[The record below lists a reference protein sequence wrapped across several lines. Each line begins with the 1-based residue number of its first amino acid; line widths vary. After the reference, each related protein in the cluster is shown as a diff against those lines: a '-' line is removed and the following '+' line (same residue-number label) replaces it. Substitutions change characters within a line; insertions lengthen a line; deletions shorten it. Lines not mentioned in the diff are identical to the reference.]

1 MGTLEKLGSFDEIK
15 KDSAQKYDF
24 VSKVKPSYQ
33 VSSGLSRSIVEEISA
48 EKKEPEWMRSIR
60 LKAFDIFMSKP
71 VPTWGPDL
79 SVLDFDNLVYYI
91 KPDERKATDWNEVPK
106 EIKETFDK
114 LGVPEMEKKY
124 LAGSVAQLQS
134 ESVYSRLRKQWA
146 DKGVIFTDMDSAVQQ
161 YPDIVKEHF
170 GRIVPASDNKFAALN
185 TAVWSGGSFL
195 YVPSGVN
202 LDLPVQAYFRMNGA
216 LEGQFERTLII
227 AEPGSSVHYIEGCT
241 APTYSQYSLHAA
253 IVEVYVK
260 RGGKVRYTSV
270 QNWSDNIINGP
281 TKRAWIEEDGR
292 MEWVQ
297 GSLGSKITMT
307 YPSSIL
313 RGERASTSNMNVAL
327 GIGPVWKDNGAK
339 VIHAAPNTSSKI
351 VAKSISGKGGMTV
364 YRGLLRINPNAYN
377 SKASVQCDALI
388 LDDISKSNTYP
399 HNEILNESSSFSHEA
414 SVGKISDEQVYYLM
428 SRGIREEDS
437 RSLIVLGFLDDVLKE
452 IPLEYSIE
460 FNKLIRLE
468 MSKYGAVG

>member
-1 MGTLEKLGSFDEIK
+1 MQRLNEDEIDEVRK
-15 KDSAQKYDF
+15 QNEIKYDF
-24 VSKVKPSYQ
+24 TTNVKPAYQ
-33 VSSGLSRSIVEEISA
+33 VQKGLSRSVVEEMSR
-48 EKKEPEWMRSIR
+48 EKKEPDWMRNIR
-60 LKAFDIFMSKP
+60 LKALDIFLSKP

-79 SVLDFDNLVYYI
+79 SELNFDELTYYI
-91 KPDERKATDWNEVPK
+91 KPEDRKANSWEEVPK
-106 EIKETFDK
+106 EIKDTFDK

-134 ESVYSRLRKQWA
+134 EGVYSRLKKQWE
-146 DKGVIFTDMDSAVQQ
+146 DKGVVFMDMDSAVQKH
-161 YPDIVKEHF
+161 PDIVREHF
-170 GRIVPASDNKFAALN
+170 GRVVPPSDNKFAALN

-195 YVPSGVN
+195 YVPRGVH

-227 AEPGSSVHYIEGCT
+227 AEPGASVHYLEGCT

-260 RGGKVRYTSV
+260 SGGKVRYTSI

-281 TKRAWIEEDGR
+281 TKRSWVEENAR

-313 RGERASTSNMNVAL
+313 RGEYATTSNLNLAL

-339 VIHAAPNTSSKI
+339 VVHAAPNTSSKV
-351 VAKSISGKGGMTV
+351 VAKSISGRGGMSV
-364 YRGLLRINPNAYN
+364 YRGQLRINPGAYN

-399 HNEILNESSSFSHEA
+399 HNEILEESASFSHEA
-414 SVGKISDEQVYYLM
+414 SVGKISEDQVDYLM
-428 SRGIREEDS
+428 SRGIREEDA

-460 FNKLIRLE
+460 FNKLVKLE
-468 MSKYGAVG
+468 MNKYGAVG